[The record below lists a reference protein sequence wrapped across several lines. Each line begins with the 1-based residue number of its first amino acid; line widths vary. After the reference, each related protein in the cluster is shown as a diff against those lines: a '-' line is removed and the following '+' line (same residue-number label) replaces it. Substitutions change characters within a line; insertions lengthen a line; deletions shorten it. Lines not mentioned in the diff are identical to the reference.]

1 VGYKGVIFD
10 LFHTLTGPESEWGSL
25 PDTSKVL
32 GVEQNA
38 WNEALVEGS
47 KWRLLGQERD
57 ALTIIRRLAHSIDPT
72 IPEETIG
79 EAKQIRTQRF
89 RHSLQNIPQKNIET
103 LKALRAEGLKLGLLS
118 NADVSEIEGW
128 SESPLCGSFHTEV
141 FSCEVGHV
149 KPEPEIYLKCLELIG
164 LAPEECLFIGDG
176 GSDELR
182 GAQGVGLTPVFISG
196 VIAELWPEVIPSRRA
211 LVEHEIR
218 EVPEVFSLLGLTRW

>member
-1 VGYKGVIFD
+1 MGYKGVIFD

-79 EAKQIRTQRF
+79 EAKQIREQSFAR
-89 RHSLQNIPQKNIET
+89 L
-103 LKALRAEGLKLGLLS
+103 ALGTNRVCKVGLL
-118 NADVSEIEGW
+118 V
-128 SESPLCGSFHTEV
+128 GSGFEK
-141 FSCEVGHV
+141 E
-149 KPEPEIYLKCLELIG
+149 
-164 LAPEECLFIGDG
+164 
-176 GSDELR
+176 
-182 GAQGVGLTPVFISG
+182 GVGLCCGSSYLSG
-196 VIAELWPEVIPSRRA
+196 AESR
-211 LVEHEIR
+211 LY
-218 EVPEVFSLLGLTRW
+218 